1 MHFHRAPIPLF
12 SFPVSSFLTHLGLS
26 RVMTWARISATD
38 YAPRPF
44 LRSQSSLQRTT
55 VRRTSRMYA

>member
-1 MHFHRAPIPLF
+1 MLFRRAPIPLF

-38 YAPRPF
+38 YAPHPFSRP
-44 LRSQSSLQRTT
+44 QSSLQRTT
-55 VRRTSRMYA
+55 VRRTGRMCA